1 MCVCDL
7 NWIRDDN
14 LRSKMAEERREKS
27 NTQFTQE
34 SHLSFVITLIFTHTT
49 VGRKGKTQKHTA
61 KEIAA
66 KHKAAKERNG
76 AAGGGGKGAQAR
88 QAKKLATMIIC
99 KICGLQQPSVKS
111 MSIHYD
117 SKHPKEDWNAI
128 KEEYEKI
135 KNDKKEALTAGKS
148 KKKDKK
154 KADTS
159 SSSSK
164 KSSTKSAAASLASLS
179 LGVKSQKKTKG
190 FMAGKK
196 KKKK

>member
-1 MCVCDL
+1 MT
-7 NWIRDDN
+7 R
-14 LRSKMAEERREKS
+14 K
-27 NTQFTQE
+27 
-34 SHLSFVITLIFTHTT
+34 FTHIYTT

-128 KEEYEKI
+128 KDVYEKI

-154 KADTS
+154 KADT
-159 SSSSK
+159 SSK

-196 KKKK
+196 KKKKKK

>member
-1 MCVCDL
+1 M
-7 NWIRDDN
+7 II
-14 LRSKMAEERREKS
+14 
-27 NTQFTQE
+27 Q
-34 SHLSFVITLIFTHTT
+34 
-49 VGRKGKTQKHTA
+49 
-61 KEIAA
+61 
-66 KHKAAKERNG
+66 
-76 AAGGGGKGAQAR
+76 
-88 QAKKLATMIIC
+88 MIIC

-148 KKKDKK
+148 KKKVKK
-154 KADTS
+154 KADT
-159 SSSSK
+159 SSK

-196 KKKK
+196 KKKKK